1 MGNRRLIIYYLGNL
15 LMMSVKTGNLTGA
28 YKYASDFV
36 KLDLVGDDLKR
47 DFEDLANQFKLR
59 LEERLNIPPRTG
71 GGNRRASAQGH
82 DRGVIRKLFLRVP
95 PNL

>member
-59 LEERLNIPPRTG
+59 LEERLNIPLELVEETDVLVHRVMTG
-71 GGNRRASAQGH
+71 G
-82 DRGVIRKLFLRVP
+82 
-95 PNL
+95 